1 MGIKEVSDDL
11 IVKYSSLKAEKID
24 DKIYSVT
31 DMIEKPSLET
41 KFSNYSILGRCVL
54 DNEIFSI
61 LEKTPLGVGG
71 ELQLTD
77 AMRTLAVKYG
87 MVGVDFS
94 GIRYDMGNKFGILKA
109 NIEVGL
115 AHPEIKDQLKE
126 YLKELSAKL

>member
-1 MGIKEVSDDL
+1 
-11 IVKYSSLKAEKID
+11 
-24 DKIYSVT
+24 
-31 DMIEKPSLET
+31 
-41 KFSNYSILGRCVL
+41 
-54 DNEIFSI
+54 
-61 LEKTPLGVGG
+61 
-71 ELQLTD
+71 
-77 AMRTLAVKYG
+77 